1 MGFLTLALHTRIQP
15 SSSPLDPVV
24 PSFRALS
31 GRLKFTVRRHQF
43 NKDSLPQTLACSAG
57 GKRRGCTRRRRRQ
70 SASSSRLSSFTH
82 LTLDSLGP
90 PQGEARRKD
99 LPLSETG
106 SYLRLTDSVRG
117 MSAGGRRRGC
127 YCRVLEQLQGPTGGR
142 GPMSEVPLYGRQ
154 PASFR

>member
-1 MGFLTLALHTRIQP
+1 MRYTLRVVRVAGAMGFLTLALHTRIQP

-82 LTLDSLGP
+82 LTFDSLGP

-106 SYLRLTDSVRG
+106 SYLRLIDSVSG
-117 MSAGGRRRGC
+117 MSCRWQAGGGDAT
-127 YCRVLEQLQGPTGGR
+127 VG
-142 GPMSEVPLYGRQ
+142 
-154 PASFR
+154 F